1 MSLCVHISLTLFL
14 ASLNFYVV
22 SSAKILAVY
31 PTPSI
36 SHQIVFRI
44 LTLELVKKGHEVTVI
59 TPDPVY
65 PKGHGPPNLIEIDVR
80 KLSYKIWTDVWMS
93 DKSISE
99 ADYYSQIYFILRSM
113 SKITVTQIVS
123 SKEIQALIK
132 NNKTD
137 YDLLLI
143 EAFVRP
149 VLIYSHIFKVPVIQ
163 ISSFGGLSYNF
174 KAFGVPTHP
183 FLYPAIPTQR
193 LYNLS
198 NYEKLQELYYQWQME
213 NTFKEIEEED
223 NRSLQQVF
231 GTDIPSIR
239 ELYNNVDLL
248 FLNIHRI
255 WMDNQ
260 PFPPNVIHIGGIHTN
275 PKTKGLPKDLDLL
288 MNNTKNGVIYFSL
301 GTNVNTTNLPF
312 DKIQVITKVFSQL
325 PYDIIWKCNQDS
337 IPGKTE
343 NVKLYKWVP
352 QPDLLRHPK
361 IKLFITQGGLQST
374 DEAIEAGVPVIGIPM
389 IADQWYNVEKY
400 QQLKIGIKLDLKDL
414 TEETFR
420 DAIETVISDNSY
432 RSNIKRIRT
441 IMNDNPQTPL
451 ERAVWWVEYVL
462 RHKGAKHL
470 RAAGANVSWTQYL
483 ELELVAI
490 VVLFLLSILIIFF
503 VAMYYVKK
511 SLKANPKVK
520 TS

>member
-1 MSLCVHISLTLFL
+1 MSISTKMSLTLFL
-14 ASLNFYVV
+14 ISFNIYVV

-36 SHQIVFRI
+36 SHQIVYQI
-44 LTLELVKKGHEVTVI
+44 LTLELVKRGHEVTVI
-59 TPDPVY
+59 TTDPVY
-65 PKGHGPPNLIEIDVR
+65 PKGRGPPNLIEIDVR
-80 KLSYKIWTDVWMS
+80 DLSYKMWADGWMS
-93 DKSISE
+93 DKSKSE
-99 ADYYSQIYFILRSM
+99 ADHLSQVNNIVRLM
-113 SKITVTQIVS
+113 SKIIAAQLVS
-123 SKEIQALIK
+123 NKEIQEII
-132 NNKTD
+132 NNKKSE
-137 YDLLLI
+137 YDLLII
-143 EAFVRP
+143 EAYVKP

-163 ISSFGGLSYNF
+163 INSAGGLSHNF
-174 KAFGVPTHP
+174 KAVGAPTHP

-193 LYNLS
+193 IYNLS
-198 NYEKLQELYYQWQME
+198 NYEKLQEFYYKWRME
-213 NTFKEIEEED
+213 NAFDEIEEED
-223 NRSLQQVF
+223 NRSLQKLF
-231 GTDIPSIR
+231 GTDVPSIR

-255 WMDNQ
+255 WTDNQ
-260 PFPPNVIHIGGIHTN
+260 PYPPNVIHIGGIHTH
-275 PKTKGLPKDLDLL
+275 PPTKGLPKDLDLL
-288 MNNTKNGVIYFSL
+288 MNNAKNGVIYFSL

-352 QPDLLRHPK
+352 QADLLKHPK
-361 IKLFITQGGLQST
+361 IKLFITQAGLQST
-374 DEAIEAGVPVIGIPM
+374 DEAIEAGVPVIGIP
-389 IADQWYNVEKY
+389 IFGDQWYNAEKY

-414 TEETFR
+414 TEEMFKG
-420 DAIETVISDNSY
+420 AIETVISDDSY
-432 RSNIKRIRT
+432 RSNMKRMRKIIK
-441 IMNDNPQTPL
+441 DEPQTPL

-470 RAAGANVSWTQYL
+470 RAAGANISWTQYL

-490 VVLFLLSILIIFF
+490 VVLFLLSILLIFF
-503 VAMYYVKK
+503 VTLYYIMK
-511 SLKANPKVK
+511 SLRAYSKVK